1 MKYIATVND
10 QEYEIE
16 INEDHRVLLNGQPVS
31 VDFDAVSDQPVF
43 TLLVDGKSYEAFIIE
58 GLGDELQVQLRGQQY
73 SVVVEDE
80 RERRLRAAG
89 LGEVGGGPGEF
100 QLKAPMP
107 GLIVAVPVAEG
118 QHVHKGDNLIILE
131 SMKMQNELRAPRDG
145 VVARVA
151 VVAGEGVDQNQV
163 LIVLAPKHAQ

>member
-43 TLLVDGKSYEAFIIE
+43 TLLVDGKSYEAFIND
-58 GLGDELQVQLRGQQY
+58 GLGDELLVQLRGRQY
-73 SVVVEDE
+73 SVLVEDE

-89 LGEVGGGPGEF
+89 LGEGGIGTGEF

-107 GLIVAVPVAEG
+107 GLIVGIPVADG
-118 QHVHKGDNLIILE
+118 QTVHKGDVLIVLE
-131 SMKMQNELRAPRDG
+131 SMKMQNELRTPREG
-145 VVARVA
+145 IVSRIA
-151 VVAGEGVDQNQV
+151 VTAGQGVDQGQV
-163 LIVLAPKHAQ
+163 LVVLAPKQTA